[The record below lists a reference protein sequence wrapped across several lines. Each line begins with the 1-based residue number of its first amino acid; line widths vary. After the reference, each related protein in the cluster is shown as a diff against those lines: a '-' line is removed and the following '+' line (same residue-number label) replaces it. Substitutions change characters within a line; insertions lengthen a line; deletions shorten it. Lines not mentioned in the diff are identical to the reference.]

1 MIFYKGFTIIEYS
14 DENEDDFDFKIIA
27 FSENKS
33 ELQPIILSLEE
44 KQKQKSLLSQEADNF
59 VRLYENDWKKEICPR
74 SKGDHERIRLSK
86 SSSDARTEYDKVI
99 SEKKKIF
106 TKIWIEKNP
115 IPKNIVRLIEID
127 DDSINRKCFFEVWY
141 EIKKSLTK

>member
-33 ELQPIILSLEE
+33 ELQPILLSLEE

-74 SKGDHERIRLSK
+74 SKEDHENIKLSK
-86 SSSDARTEYDKVI
+86 SNSEFMKEYTKVLSAR
-99 SEKKKIF
+99 KKLF
-106 TKIWIEKNP
+106 TKTWTANNP
-115 IPKNIVRLIEID
+115 IPKNIARLIEID

-141 EIKKSLTK
+141 EIKKV

>member
-14 DENEDDFDFKIIA
+14 DENEDNSGFKILA

-33 ELQPIILSLEE
+33 ELQPILKSLEE

-74 SKGDHERIRLSK
+74 SKEDHERIRLSK
-86 SSSDARTEYDKVI
+86 LSSEARQEYDKVV

-106 TKIWIEKNP
+106 TKTWIEKNP
-115 IPKNIVRLIEID
+115 IPKNIARFIEID
-127 DDSINRKCFFEVWY
+127 YDSINRKCFFEVWY
-141 EIKKSLTK
+141 EIKKV